1 MIRAFT
7 AGIGLVVFA
16 ALAAPASAQDKVQQ
30 GSALFTSQKCVLC
43 HSVGAKGNKKG
54 ALDDVASKLKAED
67 IRQWL
72 TNPAEMRA
80 KSKATRMP
88 EMKPLNLTKDQV
100 DALVAF
106 LQAQKGAAADVVR

>member
-1 MIRAFT
+1 MIRVFKT
-7 AGIGLVVFA
+7 GIALVVFA
-16 ALAAPASAQDKVQQ
+16 GLAAPAGAQDKVQQ

-54 ALDDVASKLKAED
+54 ALDDVATKLKAEE
-67 IRQWL
+67 IRQWI

-80 KSKATRMP
+80 KTKATRVP

-106 LQAQKGAAADVVR
+106 LQTQKGAADTAR

>member
-1 MIRAFT
+1 MIRALT
-7 AGIGLVVFA
+7 AAIGLAVFA
-16 ALAAPASAQDKVQQ
+16 GLAAPVSAQDKAQQ

-43 HSVGAKGNKKG
+43 HSIGPKGNKKG
-54 ALDDVASKLKAED
+54 ALDDVGSKLKAEE

-80 KSKATRMP
+80 KTKATRMP
-88 EMKPLNLTKDQV
+88 EMKPLTLTKDQV

-106 LQAQKGAAADVVR
+106 LQTQKGAASDAR